1 MREEIAIK
9 YLARK
14 YDEYRIEL
22 NYTKWR
28 KEDKD
33 VVFDRISIIL
43 GIITILIVALI
54 IDHNKFPIPML
65 SFIFIEFFIM
75 FLCVFYVS
83 TLMKKSTYKL
93 DKQINFYEKRMEEI
107 KKWIYKIESWFY
119 AC

>member
-1 MREEIAIK
+1 MKNEIAIK

-33 VVFDRISIIL
+33 VVFDYISIIL

-65 SFIFIEFFIM
+65 AFIFIEFFII

-83 TLMKKSTYKL
+83 VLMKKSTYKL

-107 KKWIYKIESWFY
+107 KKWI
-119 AC
+119 